1 MNQRGCQAVG
11 IDLGTTYS
19 ALAYIDSQQMPRVA
33 PDTSGQVVTPSV
45 VLFDDHDIVVGD
57 IALQQSKSRSD
68 RIVQFIKT
76 KMGEDWKKEFNG
88 RIHTPE
94 SISAIILAHLVR
106 EAEPQ
111 IGSIHDA
118 VITVPAFFTE
128 KRRRAT
134 QQAGEIA
141 GLNVIGLLNEPM
153 SAALAYGLHFP
164 SAELPKGQKVNEQN
178 ALIYDL
184 GGGTFDVTIIKITPR
199 ELIEL
204 ATCGNRQLGGKDWD
218 DCIIQFVADEFQRK
232 FGTDP
237 RSSPSVMQSLV
248 LGCEQAKR
256 QLTRLS
262 RTTVQVSG
270 FGRDHICEVTREQFE
285 GLTAHLLQTTKLT
298 VEMALEDAG
307 LTWEQIQR
315 IVLVGG
321 STNMPMV
328 RTMLRT
334 ESGNL
339 PDTGVNPVLAVAL
352 GAACYAR
359 LLEQGKAPI
368 AISKK
373 SDRTEAASTSKSA
386 DIDPGL
392 PTVRFVTAHGVGV
405 RARIQGQLANHVL
418 IKRNAAVPSRVDY
431 DFKTY
436 SADGIVRRIPLVIT
450 QGDSQDIDAVEV
462 LGTGIVEGFPPNEP
476 AGHKLRVTMSF
487 NEQGRL
493 QVAATYLKTNMQL
506 KMALEVPNGLQP
518 EKVEELKSYLLEQ
531 GLARSQPAS
540 PKDAVNEIPPAI
552 DDDEDDLP
560 VLELA

>member
-1 MNQRGCQAVG
+1 MSQRGCRAVG

-19 ALAYIDSQQMPRVA
+19 ALAYVDSQQMPRVV
-33 PDTSGQVVTPSV
+33 PDSSGQVVTPSV
-45 VLFDDHDIVVGD
+45 VLFDDQDIIVGD

-76 KMGEDWKKEFNG
+76 QMGEDWKKEFCG

-94 SISAIILAHLVR
+94 SVSAIILAHLVR
-106 EAEPQ
+106 EAELQ
-111 IGSIHDA
+111 IGPIHDA

-153 SAALAYGLHFP
+153 SAALAYGLHQP
-164 SAELPKGQKVNEQN
+164 VTETSGAKSIKEQN
-178 ALIYDL
+178 TLIYDL
-184 GGGTFDVTIIKITPR
+184 GGGTFDVTIIRITPF
-199 ELIEL
+199 ELVEL

-218 DCIIQFVADEFQRK
+218 DCLIQFIADDFQAK
-232 FGTDP
+232 FGDDP
-237 RSSPSVMQSLV
+237 RQSPQALQSLV

-262 RTTVQVSG
+262 RTTVQVSA
-270 FGRDHICEVTREQFE
+270 FGQNHISEVTRDQFE
-285 GLTAHLLQTTKLT
+285 ALTAHLLQTTKLT
-298 VEMALEDAG
+298 VEMALEDAH
-307 LTWEQIQR
+307 LSWDQIQR

-328 RTMLRT
+328 RNMLKDV
-334 ESGNL
+334 SGCP

-359 LLEQGKAPI
+359 LLEQGHAPKTVIKKNEESVSGPEMKASPPPI
-368 AISKK
+368 A
-373 SDRTEAASTSKSA
+373 
-386 DIDPGL
+386 L

-405 RARIQGQLANHVL
+405 QARIHGQLANHVL
-418 IKRNAAVPSRVDY
+418 IKRNAAVPSTVDY

-436 SADGIVRRIPLVIT
+436 SSDGIVRRIPIVIT
-450 QGDSQDIDAVEV
+450 QGDSQDLEAVEI
-462 LGTGIVEGFPPNEP
+462 LGTGVVEGFPPNEP
-476 AGHKLRVTMSF
+476 AGQRLRVTMSF
-487 NEQGRL
+487 NDQGRL
-493 QVAATYLKTNMQL
+493 QVSATYPKTNLQL
-506 KMALEVPNGLQP
+506 KMSLEVPNGLQT
-518 EKVEELKSYLLEQ
+518 EKVEELKTFLQDQ
-531 GLARSQPAS
+531 GLARNRNAAS
-540 PKDAVNEIPPAI
+540 NFEVPELPLAD
-552 DDDEDDLP
+552 DDDEDDMP